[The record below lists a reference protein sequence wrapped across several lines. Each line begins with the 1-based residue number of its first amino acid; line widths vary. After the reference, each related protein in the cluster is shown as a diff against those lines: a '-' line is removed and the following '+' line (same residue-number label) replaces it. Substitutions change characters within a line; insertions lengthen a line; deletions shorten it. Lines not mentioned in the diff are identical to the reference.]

1 MTRMCAGPAHHHAC
15 LLLALLLLAA
25 CTGQSREPRN
35 HLAEMSIVCT
45 AYQHAVRV
53 SRADTLTGELREW
66 HRQADRVCADA
77 QKRSLQPP

>member
-1 MTRMCAGPAHHHAC
+1 MRAAHAHHHAC
-15 LLLALLLLAA
+15 RILALLLLAA

-45 AYQHAVRV
+45 AYEHAIDV

-66 HRQADRVCADA
+66 HRQAGRVCADA
-77 QKRSLQPP
+77 EERSLQPP